1 MITYE
6 RVTKARELLQWS
18 IDDLARWS
26 QVARKAIFYFEIG
39 ASPLDERTLAQV
51 KTALENGGVEFSN
64 GGQPDV
70 RLRKGR
76 VSEQ

>member
-6 RVTKARELLQWS
+6 QVTKARALLQWS

-26 QVARKAIFYFEIG
+26 KVARNALFYFEIG
-39 ASPLDERTLAQV
+39 AEPLDELSLAQV
-51 KTALENGGVEFSN
+51 KTALENGGVEFSD
-64 GGQPDV
+64 GGQQDV
-70 RLRKGR
+70 RLREGR